1 MNKVS
6 MLMLMIFYAGCFTP
20 KLYTING
27 RLNEKRSIS
36 KIIDK
41 SNLNTNIGIKAI
53 SLKTG
58 KILFDLNSGSLFNPA
73 SNNKLYTA
81 IAALA
86 LLDTGYTFKTSVF
99 LEGNTVY
106 LVGGGDPDLKI
117 STLDSLASI
126 ISKKIPSANELI
138 LDDTITDSLVYG
150 PGWMWDEG
158 DEWYSAEISALSVND
173 NCIDFIISPS
183 STGSLINVEIYPK
196 SNFYNVK
203 NEGTTVSD
211 TSEYEKLKISRDW
224 QNNKNSFHIYGTI
237 LDTTSIDTLTRNISN
252 PTLFTGNLF
261 KELLL
266 ENGLRINKSNKGS
279 NPSTS
284 KLIATHHSKP
294 LIVSLENL
302 MVESDNLT
310 AELLVKIIGHET
322 TKKQGSWQNGLL
334 AMRTFFNDDVGIDT
348 TTFSI
353 SDGSGV
359 SRYNYSSASHL
370 TDLLLWAYGEPDI
383 KDSLLKILSTTNEGA
398 TLKDR
403 NLPKG
408 VYAKTGSLSG
418 VTTFSGYIL
427 NDPSDPIAF
436 SILMN
441 GFKGSSSAF
450 RALQDEIVTYL
461 SKVNQ
466 L

>member
-1 MNKVS
+1 MNKLS
-6 MLMLMIFYAGCFTP
+6 MLILMIFSAGCFTP

-86 LLDTGYTFKTSVF
+86 ILDTGYTFKTSVF
-99 LEGNTVY
+99 QEGNTIY

-183 STGSLINVEIYPK
+183 STGSLINVEIFPE

-224 QNNKNSFHIYGTI
+224 KNNKNSFHIYGTI
-237 LDTTSIDTLTRNISN
+237 LDTTSIDTLSRNISN

-261 KELLL
+261 KQLL
-266 ENGLRINKSNKGS
+266 
-279 NPSTS
+279 
-284 KLIATHHSKP
+284 
-294 LIVSLENL
+294 
-302 MVESDNLT
+302 
-310 AELLVKIIGHET
+310 
-322 TKKQGSWQNGLL
+322 
-334 AMRTFFNDDVGIDT
+334 
-348 TTFSI
+348 
-353 SDGSGV
+353 
-359 SRYNYSSASHL
+359 
-370 TDLLLWAYGEPDI
+370 
-383 KDSLLKILSTTNEGA
+383 
-398 TLKDR
+398 
-403 NLPKG
+403 
-408 VYAKTGSLSG
+408 
-418 VTTFSGYIL
+418 
-427 NDPSDPIAF
+427 
-436 SILMN
+436 
-441 GFKGSSSAF
+441 
-450 RALQDEIVTYL
+450 
-461 SKVNQ
+461 
-466 L
+466 